1 MSALEDIL
9 QAEAAKAQG
18 MSNIYSSIIG
28 AGGQAAAGQGTAN
41 LFDQILEGQTLGG
54 LFSSIFDRG

>member
-1 MSALEDIL
+1 
-9 QAEAAKAQG
+9 

-54 LFSSIFDRG
+54 LFSSIFDRGGD